1 MDSTCWETAPMPSAP
16 PESCWAALP
25 ILSVPADA
33 RAYRESIKRSIDHFL
48 HVPLVPRWMEQKYH
62 PEHTRD
68 LRKHLEHY
76 QNIGYSYNECQ
87 ILLAVIQ
94 HFSSGDDS
102 NAILSWIY
110 EEFSLQEQEYSRHI
124 PAEGDA
130 TKLLSDKISRL
141 VQELS
146 KPLPK
151 PDPESD
157 EPEQCQTLEQMRV
170 ALCRSNK
177 IGTLAKRI
185 QDLDDMIKEGA
196 ENRLSVQQGE
206 GMASRIQALERRMQ
220 LTPPSYATMSNAP
233 TPESTEEGHTNP
245 SQKTVVNDSDHK
257 KTQRVDQTARPPP
270 HLYIPADT
278 TAQDR
283 ATTKQRVHPTIAKV
297 RPDIQHKVVA
307 DMRPSNY
314 GYLDLRLKK
323 PAQDTDTIAPVSII
337 PLELVYESNRDN
349 PRIIGWR
356 MQWPE
361 VPEPSSSVIW

>member
-48 HVPLVPRWMEQKYH
+48 QVPLVPRWMEQKHH
-62 PEHTRD
+62 PEHTHN
-68 LRKHLEHY
+68 LEKHLEHY
-76 QNIGYSYNECQ
+76 RNIGYTYNESQ

-102 NAILSWIY
+102 DAILDWMC
-110 EEFSLQEQEYSRHI
+110 EEFSLQEQEYSRHMF
-124 PAEGDA
+124 AGGDT

-151 PDPESD
+151 PDPKSD

-185 QDLDDMIKEGA
+185 QDLEDMIKEGA
-196 ENRLSVQQGE
+196 ENHLSVQQGE
-206 GMASRIQALERRMQ
+206 EMASRIRALERTMQ
-220 LTPPSYATMSNAP
+220 LTPPSCATMSNAS
-233 TPESTEEGHTNP
+233 TPEHTEEGQTIP
-245 SQKTVVNDSDHK
+245 SKTVVNDSDHK

-283 ATTKQRVHPTIAKV
+283 TTIKERIHPTIAKV
-297 RPDIQHKVVA
+297 RPDIQHKNVA
-307 DMRPSNY
+307 DMLSSNY
-314 GYLDLRLKK
+314 GYLDLRLKE
-323 PAQDTDTIAPVSII
+323 PAQDTDTI
-337 PLELVYESNRDN
+337 
-349 PRIIGWR
+349 
-356 MQWPE
+356 
-361 VPEPSSSVIW
+361 VPE